1 MNTKHKNIVL
11 TLWMAV
17 MLLGISLWAWCKK
30 ADDFSESER
39 RVLKPFPTLSAETL
53 RSGKFMQEF
62 EAYTLDQFPCRDE
75 LRALKALTVFDV
87 FLQKDN
93 NDLFVEDGYVSKLN
107 YPLRGEMLDHAAA
120 RFRYIYDTYLAETDT
135 KLYFS
140 VIPDKS
146 CFLAREN
153 GYLSLDYN
161 ELIAKMRE
169 ETPYMQYIDITA
181 DLSLDDYYRTDT
193 HWKQETLLPV
203 ANRLA
208 EAMGVSLSGSYTAYT
223 LPEPFYGVY
232 VGQSALPL
240 SPDSLTYLTNDI
252 LEGCTVT
259 SYDTGTP
266 KAVPMYDL
274 QAATSADPYE
284 IFLNGA
290 DALLVIENPSATTG
304 RELIVFRDSF
314 GSSLVPLLVEG
325 YAKVTLVDIRYLNA
339 AYLGNFVEFDNQDV
353 LFLYSTLLLNDS
365 LSLK

>member
-1 MNTKHKNIVL
+1 MKANHKNIVL
-11 TLWMAV
+11 TLLMAV
-17 MLLGISLWAWCKK
+17 LLLGISLWAWCKK

-62 EAYTLDQFPCRDE
+62 ETYTLDQFPCRDK

-87 FLQKDN
+87 FLQKNN

-107 YPLRGEMLDHAAA
+107 YPLRDEMLDHAAA
-120 RFRYIYDTYLAETDT
+120 RFQYIYDTYLAETDT

-140 VIPDKS
+140 IVPDKS

-169 ETPYMQYIDITA
+169 KTPYMEYIDIIG
-181 DLSLDDYYRTDT
+181 DLRLDCYYRTDT
-193 HWKQETLLPV
+193 HWKQEKLLPV
-203 ANRLA
+203 ANKLA
-208 EAMGVSLSGSYTAYT
+208 ESMGISLSGSYTAHT

-240 SPDSLTYLTNDI
+240 SPDSLTYLTNDM
-252 LEGCTVT
+252 LDGCTVT
-259 SYDTGTP
+259 SYDTGAP
-266 KAVPMYDL
+266 KTVLMYDL
-274 QAATSADPYE
+274 QAAASADPYE
-284 IFLNGA
+284 VFLNGA
-290 DALLVIENPSATTG
+290 DALLVIENPAAATD
-304 RELIVFRDSF
+304 RELVVFRDSF

-325 YAKVTLVDIRYLNA
+325 YAKVTVVDIGYLNT
-339 AYLGNFVEFDNQDV
+339 AYLGSFVEFDDLFV

-365 LSLK
+365 LSQK